1 MGIKPLYYWVPPGGG
16 IVFAS
21 ELKALLVF
29 PGLQPS
35 LDRRAIGQFLE
46 FGYTF
51 EDGPVI
57 LKRISEFQKLT
68 GRASIE

>member
-1 MGIKPLYYWVPPGGG
+1 MGIKPLYYFTLPGRG

-21 ELKALLVF
+21 ELKALLAF
-29 PGLQPS
+29 PGFRPS

-51 EDGPVI
+51 DDEPHH
-57 LKRISEFQKLT
+57 SEW
-68 GRASIE
+68 RA